1 MKIAI
6 TTPGGHV
13 GSAVTDFLLGLG
25 SDIHVKLLARR
36 RITLKE
42 FVERGAEVAVG
53 SQDDADYLT
62 KATQDVDALF
72 WVTPPAY
79 GSDNFRAFQNRVGRA
94 AAAAIRTNQIP
105 RVVNLS
111 SLGAQHDSEMGP
123 VNGLHDVEQ
132 LLDDAAINIVHLR
145 ACFFFENLLGQRER
159 IRKAGRISLPIAAS
173 RRLPMIAA
181 RDVGRVAAE
190 RLANRN
196 WTGRNVRELH
206 GAADLS
212 YDEVAEILSTALGRK
227 IAYVECSRDEARHAI
242 LELGASENVADLM
255 LELYAAADS
264 GRYRPLQARS
274 PETTTRTPLAEFAR
288 EVLLPL
294 IAAPSTPH

>member
-6 TTPGGHV
+6 TTPAGHV

-36 RITLKE
+36 RFTIKD
-42 FVERGAEVAVG
+42 FAARGAEVAIG
-53 SQDDADYLT
+53 SLDDADYLT

-79 GSDNFRAFQNRVGRA
+79 GSDNFRAFQNRVGQA
-94 AAAAIRTNQIP
+94 AASAIRVNQIP

-111 SLGAQHDSEMGP
+111 SIGAQHGSGMGP
-123 VNGLHDVEQ
+123 VNGLHDVEE
-132 LLDDAAINIVHLR
+132 LLDDAAANIVHLR
-145 ACFFFENLLGQRER
+145 PGFFFENLLRQRDR
-159 IRKAGRISLPIAAS
+159 IRKTSRISMPISGS

-181 RDVGRVAAE
+181 RDVGRAAAE

-212 YDEVAEILSTALGRK
+212 YDEVAKILSDGLGRK
-227 IAYVECSRDEARHAI
+227 ITYVQCSRDEARHAI
-242 LELGASENVADLM
+242 LESGVSENVADLM
-255 LELYAAADS
+255 LELYEAADT

-274 PETTTRTPLAEFAR
+274 PETTTRTPFADFAR
-288 EVLLPL
+288 EVMLPL
-294 IAAPSTPH
+294 LHASTMPH